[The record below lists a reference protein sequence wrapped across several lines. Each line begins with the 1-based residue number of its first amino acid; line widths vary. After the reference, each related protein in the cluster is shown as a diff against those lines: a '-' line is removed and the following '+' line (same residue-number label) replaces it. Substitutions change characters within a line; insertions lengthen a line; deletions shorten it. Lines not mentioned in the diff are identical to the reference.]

1 MRMAK
6 RSRDL
11 GEKPKQ
17 ETQHG
22 GALGAGGFWGPWV
35 PEKKEGHP
43 QGGGGAGAAK
53 ASSSDGFDWQS
64 PRISVFPSVKQK
76 EEQAGVEDEP

>member
-1 MRMAK
+1 MLFRSLGLPGK
-6 RSRDL
+6 R
-11 GEKPKQ
+11 
-17 ETQHG
+17 
-22 GALGAGGFWGPWV
+22 
-35 PEKKEGHP
+35 EGQP

-76 EEQAGVEDEP
+76 EEQAGVENEP